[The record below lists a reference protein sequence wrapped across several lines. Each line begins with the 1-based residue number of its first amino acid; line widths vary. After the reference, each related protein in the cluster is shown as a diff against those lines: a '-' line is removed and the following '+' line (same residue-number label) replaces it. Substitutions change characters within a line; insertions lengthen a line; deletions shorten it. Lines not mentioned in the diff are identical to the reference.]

1 MKKVGIEILLCSDC
15 DYEKL
20 VAEIYYDGKF
30 IALLNQDEGI
40 DKIRIEFPGAVVLE
54 EMVLRKMDLAVFE
67 EGLALAKKRLTQV

>member
-1 MKKVGIEILLCSDC
+1 MKNVGIEILLCSDC

-67 EGLALAKKRLTQV
+67 EGLALAKKILTQV

>member
-1 MKKVGIEILLCSDC
+1 MKNVGIEILLCSDC

-20 VAEIYYDGKF
+20 VAEILYDGKS

-54 EMVLRKMDLAVFE
+54 EKVLRKIDLAVFE
-67 EGLALAKKRLTQV
+67 EGLALAKKRLAQV